1 MIATHIKEFSKNA
14 YRYDD
19 YTALQQEIA
28 HYLVSQITTHPQSVL
43 DLGCGSGAVFKNIT
57 WPIERFTGVD
67 SAPTMCQRHPAGTN
81 VEIICEDFESPTL
94 HSKLTPPYDL
104 LISSSALQ
112 WANDIEALIAQMSFT
127 CKEGAFAVFTD
138 KTFETIYAMSHLSTF
153 LPNAQTLA
161 KLFENYFTCKYEIKT
176 YRLFFDDNLSKFRY
190 IKKSGVSGG
199 QRRLSVSQTKALIH
213 NYPHEYLEFEVL
225 LVWGVSKMSQKVNKI

>member
-1 MIATHIKEFSKNA
+1 MIAKHIKEFSKNA

-28 HYLVSQITTHPQSVL
+28 HYLVSHITNSPQSIL

-57 WPIERFTGVD
+57 WQIERFTGID
-67 SAPTMCQRHPAGTN
+67 SAPTMCERHPVGEN
-81 VEIICEDFESPTL
+81 IEILCEDFESPTL
-94 HSKLTPPYDL
+94 LTRLKPPYDL

-112 WANDIEALIAQMSFT
+112 WANDIEALMAQMSFT
-127 CKEGAFAVFTD
+127 CKEGAFAIFTD
-138 KTFETIYAMSHLSTF
+138 KTFATIYEMSHLPTF
-153 LPNAQTLA
+153 LPNAKSLVT
-161 KLFENYFTCKYEIKT
+161 LFENHFTCKYEIKT

-199 QRRLSVSQTKALIH
+199 EKRLSVAQTKALIQ

-225 LVWGVSKMSQKVNKI
+225 FVWGCPL